1 MQQSDPY
8 EIRRH
13 DNELLVLLRRVWAT
27 KLYWVIG
34 GVVGAVMAIIFM
46 AVTIP
51 HYKASMLIS
60 PANPI
65 NGAEIS
71 SMLADENIFALRYLV
86 QRVGMTNSS
95 DFLQFE
101 NTFSGVKVSEALMQ
115 SSNIIKGM
123 RAHRASNFS
132 TEQDINTPQELS
144 EYLQKHIKI
153 EPVGTS
159 TVRRLAYAHPD
170 PVFAA
175 FLLQSLHHITDRS
188 IRDKVRSESEARI
201 KYLQASILST
211 SNPEHRRALTTL
223 LLEQERLKMLASID
237 QPYAAAI
244 VEPASYSAR
253 PRWPNKPLVF
263 TALILCGLIFGF
275 AIGSVTISS
284 ARQEDL

>member
-1 MQQSDPY
+1 MQNTQNQDD
-8 EIRRH
+8 IA
-13 DNELLVLLRRVWAT
+13 LLFRQIWMT
-27 KLYWVIG
+27 KFYWIIGAVIG
-34 GVVGAVMAIIFM
+34 CILSFVVMA
-46 AVTIP
+46 VSIP
-51 HYKASMLIS
+51 HYKATMMIS

-101 NTFSGVKVSEALMQ
+101 NTFSGTNVANKLIQNSDITRGISAQRATRFSGQPDL
-115 SSNIIKGM
+115 SS
-123 RAHRASNFS
+123 
-132 TEQDINTPQELS
+132 PQELA
-144 EYLQKHIKI
+144 EYLQKHITI

-159 TVRRLAYAHPD
+159 TVRRLVYKHPD

-175 FLLQSLHHITDRS
+175 FLLQNLHHITDRT
-188 IRDKVRSESEARI
+188 IRDKIRTESEARI
-201 KYLQASILST
+201 QYLQASILST
-211 SNPEHRRALTTL
+211 RNPEHRKALTTL

-253 PRWPNKPLVF
+253 PKWPNKAFVYAAF
-263 TALILCGLIFGF
+263 ILCGMILGF
-275 AIGSVTISS
+275 AAGSVALASRRD
-284 ARQEDL
+284 AL